1 MPKIVHK
8 YYCNVQNYIT
18 KYYCLKNSNLGVLFY
33 FNIMCFRNLE
43 TTFSVTPITPA
54 AISTVM
60 LVVYQVQ
67 VRVFLLFSCL
77 KQCNKADRHD
87 HCTLNSER
95 QIMNIY

>member
-1 MPKIVHK
+1 MFK
-8 YYCNVQNYIT
+8 NYII
-18 KYYCLKNSNLGVLFY
+18 KYYCLINSNLGVLFY

-43 TTFSVTPITPA
+43 PTFSVTLITPA
-54 AISTVM
+54 VISTIM
-60 LVVYQVQ
+60 LMVDQARVS
-67 VRVFLLFSCL
+67 VFLLLCCS